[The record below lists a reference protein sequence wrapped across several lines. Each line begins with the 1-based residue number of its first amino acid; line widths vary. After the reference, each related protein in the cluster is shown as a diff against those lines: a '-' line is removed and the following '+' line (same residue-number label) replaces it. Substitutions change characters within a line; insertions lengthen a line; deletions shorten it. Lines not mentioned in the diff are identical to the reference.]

1 MLDGHPERRPDHE
14 HATLAS
20 AISSAGGAHTDS
32 VRADCKPRLPPPK
45 HICSVRRLG
54 GGRPKTPRQTN
65 LKRKQFKTPRLGRNI
80 EVGSSEKNLERLKD
94 GFRRCQKVV
103 TVKFTV
109 IRPYVQ
115 TLSQKIQKFQKMR
128 PEADE

>member
-1 MLDGHPERRPDHE
+1 L
-14 HATLAS
+14 
-20 AISSAGGAHTDS
+20 
-32 VRADCKPRLPPPK
+32 
-45 HICSVRRLG
+45 
-54 GGRPKTPRQTN
+54 TPRQTN

-94 GFRRCQKVV
+94 ENFRRCQKVV

-109 IRPYVQ
+109 IRPYAQ
-115 TLSQKIQKFQKMR
+115 TSSQKFQKMR